1 MKEVYNLL
9 SLDNLLKYVKLHFF
23 NVILAILL
31 VIFFNQ
37 IANIFHKILCKVN
50 SKILKEKAVRT
61 FFNSLSNIVI
71 KLVLLTIILQLV
83 GINLSSIFALV
94 GALGLVLGFAFKETI
109 SNICGGVILLTFKP
123 FKVGDLIS
131 YNSNIGTIKKIEIFY
146 TTILTLQN
154 EYLIIPNG
162 NLINNEIKNIDINN
176 IRRLDLKVGVSYESD
191 IQKVKNLILSIINRE
206 KEKLFDYTISE
217 PIIGVVD
224 LNSSSIDFDIK
235 VYVKKGKYQEARYYI
250 LENIKKVFDENNI
263 EIPYNKLDVYMK

>member
-1 MKEVYNLL
+1 MYKR
-9 SLDNLLKYVKLHFF
+9 
-23 NVILAILL
+23 
-31 VIFFNQ
+31 Q
-37 IANIFHKILCKVN
+37 
-50 SKILKEKAVRT
+50 
-61 FFNSLSNIVI
+61 
-71 KLVLLTIILQLV
+71 ILQLL

-162 NLINNEIKNIDINN
+162 NLINNEIKNIDVNN

-217 PIIGVVD
+217 PIICLLYTSPSPRD
-224 LNSSSIDFDIK
+224 
-235 VYVKKGKYQEARYYI
+235 
-250 LENIKKVFDENNI
+250 
-263 EIPYNKLDVYMK
+263 